1 MIDQKSIDK
10 ELQLIFA
17 GDYGA
22 DHDWHYTLSSTEIV
36 KGFITIFNKWE
47 KLEEVTKEKLL
58 KIAVE
63 TIINEFSIE
72 SDTIKFSLSNIQFD
86 SIRNAVLER
95 LNSTYLAKY
104 YVREIALNKSLYPT
118 LIEHVK
124 TNLEKGVYK
133 DDSIEI
139 AALLVIELKPGQR

>member
-1 MIDQKSIDK
+1 
-10 ELQLIFA
+10 
-17 GDYGA
+17 
-22 DHDWHYTLSSTEIV
+22 
-36 KGFITIFNKWE
+36 
-47 KLEEVTKEKLL
+47 LL